1 MKKSRC
7 VFLVVFSVLLV
18 LAFSSPRSSIAQSSG
33 YSQSVTQYF
42 GVPYL
47 NPLRSGDATFELYM
61 NVNATQLTDHTPIT
75 VSTSLFIPPNFINDS
90 YPVST
95 DFQQGIPFL
104 VAETLNNSVS
114 PFIYVTPIPNSNP
127 YAYTLIRGNATVQF
141 TTDGNIGLSIQF
153 VFSANTNVTDEMHK
167 VAGSNTTLLSLLYD
181 KLDNNTRFF
190 ENLKIPIEIS
200 SLQQAE
206 QGQSVIS
213 IQSSIGQQIVSE
225 NSLIK
230 SGNNSLFGVDVAFV
244 LVVIFF
250 ELLGIGIDRYWR
262 KQDAKT
268 EEIRR
273 TADHKALVDA
283 LSADRKALLDAL
295 YEKFGNQVSAEN
307 RADNPIQEP
316 EK

>member
-1 MKKSRC
+1 M
-7 VFLVVFSVLLV
+7 
-18 LAFSSPRSSIAQSSG
+18 
-33 YSQSVTQYF
+33 
-42 GVPYL
+42 
-47 NPLRSGDATFELYM
+47 
-61 NVNATQLTDHTPIT
+61 
-75 VSTSLFIPPNFINDS
+75 
-90 YPVST
+90 
-95 DFQQGIPFL
+95 
-104 VAETLNNSVS
+104 
-114 PFIYVTPIPNSNP
+114 
-127 YAYTLIRGNATVQF
+127 
-141 TTDGNIGLSIQF
+141 
-153 VFSANTNVTDEMHK
+153 FSANTNVTDEMHK